1 MTNDLDA
8 LLEQVED
15 VLEADGGALWQPD
28 LTSLVLP
35 QAREDRAKA
44 DPQDSQAGAYA
55 DPSDA
60 PAEFSALEK
69 QQALPRF
76 QRAGEDNLQT
86 PGSNSGDP
94 QDLSQGIAA
103 QSSSPALLEQLR
115 ALEDIQ
121 AGAEALARSQES
133 GGSLPP
139 RAFSG
144 QGGSGLQYDPA
155 ALRDSPLAA
164 AAAAAQQQQDA
175 RAVDRAFQR
184 DSRRYDRGFSLY

>member
-1 MTNDLDA
+1 MTNDLDN

-15 VLEADGGALWQPD
+15 VLEEDGGALWQPD

-35 QAREDRAKA
+35 QAPEDRAKA

-60 PAEFSALEK
+60 LANFSGMEGP
-69 QQALPRF
+69 QALPRF
-76 QRAGEDNLQT
+76 QRAGEDKSQT
-86 PGSNSGDP
+86 PGSSGSDP

-103 QSSSPALLEQLR
+103 QSPSPALLEQLR
-115 ALEDIQ
+115 TLEDIQ
-121 AGAEALARSQES
+121 AGAEALGRTQEN
-133 GGSLPP
+133 GGSLPS
-139 RAFSG
+139 RAFSA
-144 QGGSGLQYDPA
+144 QGGFGLQYDPA

-164 AAAAAQQQQDA
+164 AAAQQQEDA

>member
-1 MTNDLDA
+1 MTNDLDN

-15 VLEADGGALWQPD
+15 VLEEDGSALWQPD

-35 QAREDRAKA
+35 QSREDQSKA

-60 PAEFSALEK
+60 LAGFSALEE

-76 QRAGEDNLQT
+76 QRAGEDNSQT
-86 PGSNSGDP
+86 PGSNGSDP

-115 ALEDIQ
+115 TLEDIQ
-121 AGAEALARSQES
+121 AGAEALGRSQEN
-133 GGSLPP
+133 GGSLSS

-144 QGGSGLQYDPA
+144 QGSSGLQYDPA
-155 ALRDSPLAA
+155 ALRESPLAA
-164 AAAAAQQQQDA
+164 AAAAAQQQEDA

>member
-1 MTNDLDA
+1 MTNELDN

-15 VLEADGGALWQPD
+15 VLEEDGSSLWQPD

-44 DPQDSQAGAYA
+44 DPQDNQSGEYS

-60 PAEFSALEK
+60 LAGLSALEG

-86 PGSNSGDP
+86 PGSSGSDP
-94 QDLSQGIAA
+94 QALSQGIAA

-115 ALEDIQ
+115 TLEDIQ
-121 AGAEALARSQES
+121 AGAEALGRTQVN
-133 GGSLPP
+133 GGSLSS
-139 RAFSG
+139 RTFSG

-164 AAAAAQQQQDA
+164 AAAAAQQQEDA

-184 DSRRYDRGFSLY
+184 DSRRYDGGFFLY

>member
-1 MTNDLDA
+1 MTNDLDN

-15 VLEADGGALWQPD
+15 VLEEDGGALWQPD

-35 QAREDRAKA
+35 QAREDQPKA
-44 DPQDSQAGAYA
+44 DLQDSQAGAYA

-60 PAEFSALEK
+60 LAGLSALEG

-86 PGSNSGDP
+86 PGSNGTDP
-94 QDLSQGIAA
+94 QALSQGNAV
-103 QSSSPALLEQLR
+103 QPSSPALLEQLR
-115 ALEDIQ
+115 TLEDIQ
-121 AGAEALARSQES
+121 AGAEALGRTQEN
-133 GGSLPP
+133 GGSLSS

-144 QGGSGLQYDPA
+144 QGSSGLQYDPA

-164 AAAAAQQQQDA
+164 AAAAAQQQEDA

>member
-1 MTNDLDA
+1 MTNDLDN

-15 VLEADGGALWQPD
+15 VLEEDGGALWQPD

-44 DPQDSQAGAYA
+44 NHQDSQAGAYA

-60 PAEFSALEK
+60 LADFSGLEGP
-69 QQALPRF
+69 QALPSF
-76 QRAGEDNLQT
+76 QRAGEDNSQT
-86 PGSNSGDP
+86 PGSSGSDP
-94 QDLSQGIAA
+94 QELSQGIAA

-115 ALEDIQ
+115 TLEDIQ
-121 AGAEALARSQES
+121 AGAEALGRSQES
-133 GGSLPP
+133 GGSLPS
-139 RAFSG
+139 RAFSA
-144 QGGSGLQYDPA
+144 QGGFGLQYDPA
-155 ALRDSPLAA
+155 ALRDFPLAA
-164 AAAAAQQQQDA
+164 AAAAAQQQEDA

>member
-1 MTNDLDA
+1 MTNDLDN
-8 LLEQVED
+8 LLAQVED
-15 VLEADGGALWQPD
+15 VLEEDGGALWQPD

-44 DPQDSQAGAYA
+44 DPKDSQTGAYA
-55 DPSDA
+55 APSDA
-60 PAEFSALEK
+60 LADFSGLEGP
-69 QQALPRF
+69 QALPHF
-76 QRAGEDNLQT
+76 QRAREDNSQT
-86 PGSNSGDP
+86 PGSNGSDP
-94 QDLSQGIAA
+94 QALFQGIAA

-115 ALEDIQ
+115 TLENIQ
-121 AGAEALARSQES
+121 AGAEALGRNQEN
-133 GGSLPP
+133 GGSLPS

-155 ALRDSPLAA
+155 ALRDFPLAA
-164 AAAAAQQQQDA
+164 AAAAAQQQEDA

>member
-1 MTNDLDA
+1 MTNDLDN

-15 VLEADGGALWQPD
+15 VLDEDGSSLWQPD
-28 LTSLVLP
+28 LTALVLP
-35 QAREDRAKA
+35 QPREDQAKS
-44 DPQDSQAGAYA
+44 DPQDSQAEEYP

-60 PAEFSALEK
+60 LADFLGLEG

-76 QRAGEDNLQT
+76 QRAGEDNSQT
-86 PGSNSGDP
+86 PGSSGTDP
-94 QDLSQGIAA
+94 QEFSQGIAA

-115 ALEDIQ
+115 TLEGIQ
-121 AGAEALARSQES
+121 AGAEALGRTQEN
-133 GGSLPP
+133 GGSLPS
-139 RAFSG
+139 RTFSG
-144 QGGSGLQYDPA
+144 QGSSGLQYDPA

-164 AAAAAQQQQDA
+164 AAAAAQQQEDA

>member
-1 MTNDLDA
+1 MTNDLDN

-15 VLEADGGALWQPD
+15 VLEEDGSALWQPD
-28 LTSLVLP
+28 LTVLVLP

-55 DPSDA
+55 GPSDA
-60 PAEFSALEK
+60 LANFSALEN
-69 QQALPRF
+69 QQTLPRF
-76 QRAGEDNLQT
+76 QRAGEDNSQT
-86 PGSNSGDP
+86 PGSSGSNP
-94 QDLSQGIAA
+94 QDLSKNIAV
-103 QSSSPALLEQLR
+103 QLSSPALLEQLR
-115 ALEDIQ
+115 TLEDIQ
-121 AGAEALARSQES
+121 AGAEALGRSQEN
-133 GGSLPP
+133 GGSLTS

-164 AAAAAQQQQDA
+164 AAAAAQQQEDA

>member
-1 MTNDLDA
+1 MTNDLDN

-15 VLEADGGALWQPD
+15 VLEEDGSALWQPD

-44 DPQDSQAGAYA
+44 DQQGSQAGAYA

-60 PAEFSALEK
+60 LADFSALEGP
-69 QQALPRF
+69 QALPHF
-76 QRAGEDNLQT
+76 QRAGNDNSQT
-86 PGSNSGDP
+86 PGSNGSDP
-94 QDLSQGIAA
+94 QALFQGIAA
-103 QSSSPALLEQLR
+103 QFSSPALLEQLR
-115 ALEDIQ
+115 TLEDIQ
-121 AGAEALARSQES
+121 AGAEALGRSHEN
-133 GGSLPP
+133 GGSLPS

-164 AAAAAQQQQDA
+164 AAAAAQQQEDA

>member
-1 MTNDLDA
+1 MTNDLDN

-15 VLEADGGALWQPD
+15 VLEEDGGALWQPD
-28 LTSLVLP
+28 LTSPVLP
-35 QAREDRAKA
+35 QAPEDRAKA

-60 PAEFSALEK
+60 LADFSGLEG

-76 QRAGEDNLQT
+76 QRAGEDNSQT
-86 PGSNSGDP
+86 PGSSGSDP
-94 QDLSQGIAA
+94 QDLFQGIAVP
-103 QSSSPALLEQLR
+103 SFPALLEQLR
-115 ALEDIQ
+115 TLEDIQ
-121 AGAEALARSQES
+121 VGAEALGRSQEN
-133 GGSLPP
+133 GGSLPS
-139 RAFSG
+139 RAFSA
-144 QGGSGLQYDPA
+144 QGGFGLQYDPA

-164 AAAAAQQQQDA
+164 AAAAAQQQEDA

>member
-1 MTNDLDA
+1 MTNDLDN

-15 VLEADGGALWQPD
+15 VLDEDGSALWQPD

-35 QAREDRAKA
+35 QPWEDQAKA

-60 PAEFSALEK
+60 LAGLSTLEG

-76 QRAGEDNLQT
+76 QRAGENNLQT
-86 PGSNSGDP
+86 PGLSGSDP

-115 ALEDIQ
+115 TLEDIQ
-121 AGAEALARSQES
+121 AGAEALGRSHES
-133 GGSLPP
+133 GGSLPS
-139 RAFSG
+139 RTFSG
-144 QGGSGLQYDPA
+144 QGSSGLQYDPA

-164 AAAAAQQQQDA
+164 AAAAAQQQEDA

>member
-1 MTNDLDA
+1 MTNDLDN

-15 VLEADGGALWQPD
+15 VLEEDGSALWQPD

-35 QAREDRAKA
+35 QSREDQPKA

-55 DPSDA
+55 GPSDA
-60 PAEFSALEK
+60 PADFWSMEGP
-69 QQALPRF
+69 QALPRF
-76 QRAGEDNLQT
+76 QRAGEDNSQT
-86 PGSNSGDP
+86 PESSGTDP
-94 QDLSQGIAA
+94 QEFSQGITA

-115 ALEDIQ
+115 TLEDIQ
-121 AGAEALARSQES
+121 AGAEALGRTQENS
-133 GGSLPP
+133 GSLPS

-155 ALRDSPLAA
+155 ALRDFPLAA
-164 AAAAAQQQQDA
+164 AAVAAQQQEDA

>member
-1 MTNDLDA
+1 MTNDLDN

-15 VLEADGGALWQPD
+15 VLEEDGSALWQPD

-35 QAREDRAKA
+35 QSREDQPKA

-60 PAEFSALEK
+60 LAGFSALEE

-76 QRAGEDNLQT
+76 QRAGEDNSQT
-86 PGSNSGDP
+86 PGSNGSDP

-115 ALEDIQ
+115 TLEDIQ
-121 AGAEALARSQES
+121 AGAEALGRSQEN
-133 GGSLPP
+133 GGSLSS

-144 QGGSGLQYDPA
+144 QGSSGLQYDPA
-155 ALRDSPLAA
+155 ALRESPLAA
-164 AAAAAQQQQDA
+164 AAAAAQQQEDA

>member
-1 MTNDLDA
+1 MTNDLDN

-15 VLEADGGALWQPD
+15 VLEGDGSALWQPD

-35 QAREDRAKA
+35 QSREDRAKTN
-44 DPQDSQAGAYA
+44 PQDSQAGAYS

-60 PAEFSALEK
+60 LADFSALEDP
-69 QQALPRF
+69 QALPHF
-76 QRAGEDNLQT
+76 QRAGEDKAQT
-86 PGSNSGDP
+86 PGSSCSDP
-94 QDLSQGIAA
+94 QDLFQGIAVP
-103 QSSSPALLEQLR
+103 SSPALLEQLR
-115 ALEDIQ
+115 TLEDIQ
-121 AGAEALARSQES
+121 AGAEALGRSQEN
-133 GGSLPP
+133 GGSLPS
-139 RAFSG
+139 RAFSA

-164 AAAAAQQQQDA
+164 AAAAAQQQEDA

>member
-1 MTNDLDA
+1 MTNDLDN

-15 VLEADGGALWQPD
+15 VLEEDGSALWQPD

-44 DPQDSQAGAYA
+44 DPQDNQSGEYS

-60 PAEFSALEK
+60 LADFSALEE

-76 QRAGEDNLQT
+76 QRTGEYKAQT
-86 PGSNSGDP
+86 PGSNGTDP

-103 QSSSPALLEQLR
+103 HSSSPALLEQLR
-115 ALEDIQ
+115 TLEDIQ
-121 AGAEALARSQES
+121 AGAEALGRNQES
-133 GGSLPP
+133 GGSLPS

-164 AAAAAQQQQDA
+164 AAAAAQQQEDA

>member
-1 MTNDLDA
+1 MTNDLDN
-8 LLEQVED
+8 LLAQVED
-15 VLEADGGALWQPD
+15 VLEEDGGALWQPD

-44 DPQDSQAGAYA
+44 DPEDSQAGAYA
-55 DPSDA
+55 EPSDA
-60 PAEFSALEK
+60 LADFSGLEGP
-69 QQALPRF
+69 QSLPRF
-76 QRAGEDNLQT
+76 QRAGEDNSQT
-86 PGSNSGDP
+86 PGSNDTDP

-115 ALEDIQ
+115 TLEDIQ
-121 AGAEALARSQES
+121 AGTEALGRSQEN
-133 GGSLPP
+133 GGSLSS

-144 QGGSGLQYDPA
+144 QGGSRLQYDPA

-164 AAAAAQQQQDA
+164 AAAAAQQQEDA

>member
-1 MTNDLDA
+1 MTNDLDN

-15 VLEADGGALWQPD
+15 VLEEDGSALWQPD

-44 DPQDSQAGAYA
+44 DQQGSQAGAYA

-60 PAEFSALEK
+60 LADFSALEGP
-69 QQALPRF
+69 QALPHF
-76 QRAGEDNLQT
+76 QRAGEDNSQT
-86 PGSNSGDP
+86 PGSSGSDP
-94 QDLSQGIAA
+94 QELSQGIAA
-103 QSSSPALLEQLR
+103 PSSSPALLEQLR
-115 ALEDIQ
+115 TLEDIQ
-121 AGAEALARSQES
+121 AGAEALGRSQEN
-133 GGSLPP
+133 GGTLPS
-139 RAFSG
+139 RAFSS

-164 AAAAAQQQQDA
+164 AAAAAQQQEDA

>member
-1 MTNDLDA
+1 MTNDLDN

-15 VLEADGGALWQPD
+15 VLEEDGSSLWQPD

-44 DPQDSQAGAYA
+44 DPQDNQSGEYS

-60 PAEFSALEK
+60 LAGLSALEG

-86 PGSNSGDP
+86 PGSSGSDP
-94 QDLSQGIAA
+94 QALSQGIAA
-103 QSSSPALLEQLR
+103 QSPSPALLEQLR
-115 ALEDIQ
+115 TLEDIQ
-121 AGAEALARSQES
+121 AGAEALGRSQEN
-133 GGSLPP
+133 GGSLTS

-164 AAAAAQQQQDA
+164 AAAAAQQQEDA

>member
-1 MTNDLDA
+1 MTNDLDN

-15 VLEADGGALWQPD
+15 VLEEDGGALWQPD
-28 LTSLVLP
+28 LTALVLP

-44 DPQDSQAGAYA
+44 NPQDSQAGEYS

-60 PAEFSALEK
+60 LADFSALEG
-69 QQALPRF
+69 QLALPHF
-76 QRAGEDNLQT
+76 QRAWEDGSQT
-86 PGSNSGDP
+86 PGLNGSDL
-94 QDLSQGIAA
+94 QDLSQDIAVP
-103 QSSSPALLEQLR
+103 SSSPALLEQLR
-115 ALEDIQ
+115 TLEDIQ
-121 AGAEALARSQES
+121 AGAEALGRSQEN
-133 GGSLPP
+133 GGSLSS

-144 QGGSGLQYDPA
+144 QGSSGLQYDSA

-164 AAAAAQQQQDA
+164 AAAAAQQQEDA

>member
-1 MTNDLDA
+1 MTNDLDN

-15 VLEADGGALWQPD
+15 VLEEDGSALWQPD

-35 QAREDRAKA
+35 QAPEDRAKA
-44 DPQDSQAGAYA
+44 NPQDSQAGAYA

-60 PAEFSALEK
+60 LAGFSALEE

-76 QRAGEDNLQT
+76 QRAGEDNSQT
-86 PGSNSGDP
+86 PGSNGSDP

-115 ALEDIQ
+115 TLEDIQ
-121 AGAEALARSQES
+121 AGAEALGRSQEN
-133 GGSLPP
+133 GGSLSS

-144 QGGSGLQYDPA
+144 QGSSGLQYDPS

-164 AAAAAQQQQDA
+164 AAAAAQQQEDA

>member
-1 MTNDLDA
+1 MTNDLDN

-15 VLEADGGALWQPD
+15 VLEEDGSSLWQPD
-28 LTSLVLP
+28 LTALVLP

-55 DPSDA
+55 DPFD
-60 PAEFSALEK
+60 ALEG
-69 QQALPRF
+69 QQALSHF
-76 QRAGEDNLQT
+76 QRAGENGTQT
-86 PGSNSGDP
+86 PGSNGNDP
-94 QDLSQGIAA
+94 QDLSQGNAV

-115 ALEDIQ
+115 TLEDIQ
-121 AGAEALARSQES
+121 AGAEALGRSQES
-133 GGSLPP
+133 GGTLPS